1 MPVEAINTATQA
13 AGSPDNSSNPQWM
26 PSAQR
31 ILRDVMALPREARE
45 AIAVQLE
52 ASLDEFESQT
62 TPLTDTEFREAWAN
76 ELNRR
81 WEDYE
86 SGHTKA
92 IPYDEVMAT
101 LRSRYPS

>member
-1 MPVEAINTATQA
+1 MPAKELATATTTL
-13 AGSPDNSSNPQWM
+13 SPDNGSNPQWM

-31 ILRDVMALPREARE
+31 IIQDVMALPREARE
-45 AIAVQLE
+45 AIAIQLE
-52 ASLDEFESQT
+52 ASLDEFESQAP
-62 TPLTDTEFREAWAN
+62 PLTDTEFHEAWAD

-86 SGHTKA
+86 TGRTTA